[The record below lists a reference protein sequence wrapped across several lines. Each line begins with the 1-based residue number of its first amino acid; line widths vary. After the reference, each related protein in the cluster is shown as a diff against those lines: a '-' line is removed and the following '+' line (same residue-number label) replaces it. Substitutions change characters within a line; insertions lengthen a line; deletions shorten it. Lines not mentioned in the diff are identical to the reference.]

1 MARQRRMSVCCSSA
15 VRTPTHG
22 CEGCQDRPAVPS
34 LSGAGRSGHPGV
46 PVPAQHAALPAPPCR
61 SAGRA
66 EPPPQRGDKDGTN
79 TEVTAP
85 SLSPERTR
93 SGNGLG
99 FLDGRPRLG
108 SPASLDLGPFSDEF
122 TSFVSPQHFK
132 RKQTNEKAQ
141 ELKILGHLAMNLE
154 GIFCLFT
161 LPRNKNVM

>member
-22 CEGCQDRPAVPS
+22 CEGCQDRPAVPP
-34 LSGAGRSGHPGV
+34 LTGAGRSGHPGV
-46 PVPAQHAALPAPPCR
+46 PVPAQHAASRLLPAAALAVL
-61 SAGRA
+61 SHLLSV
-66 EPPPQRGDKDGTN
+66 GTRTGPN

-141 ELKILGHLAMNLE
+141 ELKILGHLTMNLE

-161 LPRNKNVM
+161 LPSNKNVM